1 MSLLDRF
8 GTDELGQT
16 LRTFWRE
23 FALVGL
29 FSAVANVLMLVPTLY
44 MLQIFDR
51 VLVSLNELTLLMVS
65 LFTLF
70 LLVVMATAD
79 WFRSRLLIR
88 TGLRLDQALST
99 RVFDAGFAEATAR
112 PGSQLRPTGDLI
124 ELRQFLTGTGVIS
137 FFDLPWT
144 PVYLAVLFILHPLL
158 GWVALGFMLLQSLL
172 VFLGQ
177 RVTRE
182 PHKLALAAQTDSQ
195 TFLQGKLR
203 NAEVIHAMGMWPPL
217 RDRWRQR
224 QREALSLHAQSHRV
238 AQGVTSASKWLRY
251 AQQSGGLAV
260 GAILVIN
267 GEISA
272 GAMIAANVLMTRT
285 LAPID
290 QLASAWKQFHGAR
303 QAYERLVALLGRHP
317 RQKAAALGERPQG
330 RVEVRNITAGAPDSE
345 DPILKQVSLVLEP
358 GTVTVVVGPSGS
370 GKSTLARVV
379 TGLWPAREGE
389 VLLDGRPVRAWP
401 RGELGLHLGYLPQ
414 DVELF
419 DGTVADNIARLGE
432 VDPGAAVQAA
442 QMCGLHDAILQLPG
456 GYDAGIGVGGH
467 VLSGGQR
474 QRIALAR
481 ALYRNPRLVVL
492 DEPNSSLDDAG
503 ERALEK
509 AVSTLRSTG
518 NTLLLI
524 THRPSMVHLADQLV
538 VMQAGQVLM
547 AGPRD
552 TVLQKLRAM
561 SAASST
567 PHSQD
572 HV

>member
-1 MSLLDRF
+1 
-8 GTDELGQT
+8 
-16 LRTFWRE
+16 
-23 FALVGL
+23 
-29 FSAVANVLMLVPTLY
+29 
-44 MLQIFDR
+44 
-51 VLVSLNELTLLMVS
+51 
-65 LFTLF
+65 
-70 LLVVMATAD
+70 
-79 WFRSRLLIR
+79 
-88 TGLRLDQALST
+88 
-99 RVFDAGFAEATAR
+99 
-112 PGSQLRPTGDLI
+112 
-124 ELRQFLTGTGVIS
+124 
-137 FFDLPWT
+137 
-144 PVYLAVLFILHPLL
+144 
-158 GWVALGFMLLQSLL
+158 
-172 VFLGQ
+172 
-177 RVTRE
+177 
-182 PHKLALAAQTDSQ
+182 
-195 TFLQGKLR
+195 
-203 NAEVIHAMGMWPPL
+203 MGMWPPL

-524 THRPSMVHLADQLV
+524 THRPSMVHW
-538 VMQAGQVLM
+538 
-547 AGPRD
+547 R
-552 TVLQKLRAM
+552 T
-561 SAASST
+561 SWW
-567 PHSQD
+567 
-572 HV
+572 